1 MENMPWLHKGKI
13 LSAKK
18 ECAIL
23 ELRSGKA
30 QECEFGLDGGKVVT
44 RGAWLVAGY
53 GGLVAR
59 LGFLLHGGAI
69 PGGWLLREDSKRF
82 CVNLWERTP
91 RGILGEGLDVHDVL
105 PAHTLMKLESDFTLK
120 DLMRNEPLLKCFIK
134 LGTLGAMFFATKET
148 QDHGLL
154 MKDSLSQW
162 IVERVKT
169 IQLPFKLISPDP
181 NCEKKFHS
189 DAQCKSNSGKTGEE
203 MSSS

>member
-1 MENMPWLHKGKI
+1 MKTNVREEGKD
-13 LSAKK
+13 LPVQFSRTERPSGVPRRASFS
-18 ECAIL
+18 CA
-23 ELRSGKA
+23 EDTDRRRCSG
-30 QECEFGLDGGKVVT
+30 
-44 RGAWLVAGY
+44 
-53 GGLVAR
+53 
-59 LGFLLHGGAI
+59 
-69 PGGWLLREDSKRF
+69 
-82 CVNLWERTP
+82 
-91 RGILGEGLDVHDVL
+91 
-105 PAHTLMKLESDFTLK
+105 

-134 LGTLGAMFFATKET
+134 LGTLGAMFFAVKEA

-189 DAQCKSNSGKTGEE
+189 DEQCESSSGKTGEE